1 MKITNFSRFALVL
14 GSLLAWVAV
23 PEKLQADALATTNT
37 FVLIPQTNWTLL
49 FVDSQELSGPAQN
62 GCCDPTPAT
71 NVFDG
76 DPNTFWNT
84 EWVTV
89 QPNFPHEIQ
98 IDLGASYSIAGFRHL
113 PRQDGRN
120 NGRIKQ
126 YDFFVSTDGVNWGM
140 PRASGSF
147 PDTDQPTDVTFP
159 GGPVGGRYIRLV
171 SYSNYSVDGFSA
183 SMAELNVFADETT
196 PPVIRRVI
204 ADPNILWPPNHKL
217 RLVTINVDAS
227 ASNGLMTTCEIV
239 GVTANEQ
246 VAPNDVILTGGLS
259 LRLRADRSGQPKEGR
274 IYTITVRCTDI
285 SGNSSEALTTVTV
298 PHSLRK
304 PGKQGK

>member
-1 MKITNFSRFALVL
+1 MKPRKLCRLVL
-14 GSLLAWVAV
+14 NVASLLVWIAAS
-23 PEKLQADALATTNT
+23 EKLQAASSAATDT
-37 FVLIPQTNWTLL
+37 FALIPQTNWTLL
-49 FVDSQELSGPAQN
+49 FVDSQEISGPAQN

-98 IDLGASYSIAGFRHL
+98 IDLGATYAIAGFRQL

-126 YDFFVSTDGVNWGM
+126 YDFFVSTDGVNWGV

-147 PDTDQPTDVTFP
+147 PDTDQPTDVIFS
-159 GGPVGGRYIRLV
+159 GGPVVGRYVRLV

-196 PPVIRRVI
+196 PPVINRVTPI
-204 ADPNILWPPNHKL
+204 PHVLWPPNHKL
-217 RLVTINVDAS
+217 HSVTLKVDAT
-227 ASNGLMTTCEIV
+227 ASNGLTTTCKIV
-239 GVTANEQ
+239 GVTSNEQ
-246 VAPNDVILTGGLS
+246 LASDDVIITGDLS
-259 LRLRADRSGQPKEGR
+259 LRLRADRSGQGKSGR
-274 IYTITVRCTDI
+274 IYTITVECTDTA
-285 SGNSSEALTTVTV
+285 GNTSQATTTVTV
-298 PHSLRK
+298 PHSMAK
-304 PGKQGK
+304 PGK